1 MFASD
6 LPMFASDLLMC
17 AQMDIHS
24 PTVTVA
30 ESLMF
35 SARLRLP
42 RTSTDAMVRLSLY
55 HGVHL

>member
-1 MFASD
+1 
-6 LPMFASDLLMC
+6 MC

-30 ESLMF
+30 ESLIF

-55 HGVHL
+55 HGVQFLPRTL